1 MTSGPRPL
9 RAIALVG
16 AVAIVVAIGV
26 AGYAIAARLLWQ
38 VEAPGWSSLMA
49 ALAFFSGCILLA
61 LGVIAEFLATSM
73 GIMMGR
79 PPYLVVQGPTRRT
92 LA

>member
-1 MTSGPRPL
+1 MT
-9 RAIALVG
+9 
-16 AVAIVVAIGV
+16 
-26 AGYAIAARLLWQ
+26 
-38 VEAPGWSSLMA
+38 

-61 LGVIAEFLATSM
+61 LGVIAEFLATTM

-79 PPYLVVQGPTRRT
+79 PPYLVVHGPTRRT